1 MSATKRN
8 GTRNGVQLYKCC
20 NCGRQFRAGA
30 TISDDAIWQLYQ
42 TRKQSV
48 GDIAKHYGVS
58 PSTIKRR
65 LSNIKIRW
73 SQPQISGG
81 GYVHLD
87 TTYWGHNWGV
97 LLALDNASRKPLYLE
112 FINHET
118 IDDYLEALDSIE
130 KREFEIRGIIIDG
143 KKGLFNRLPD
153 RRLQMCQYHMKEIVK
168 RYLTKK
174 PKLLAARELLA
185 LVNMLT
191 CTGEEE
197 FKASFSQWRQRW
209 NEVLSKRST
218 SSRTGKSRYTHRRLR
233 TAMNSL
239 NFFLPYLFTFQHD
252 ECTGMPNTNNLIEG
266 VFSDLKK
273 NLNCHYGMNENSRK
287 RFIAGFFKALG

>member
-1 MSATKRN
+1 M
-8 GTRNGVQLYKCC
+8 
-20 NCGRQFRAGA
+20 
-30 TISDDAIWQLYQ
+30 
-42 TRKQSV
+42 
-48 GDIAKHYGVS
+48 GDIAEHYGVS

-65 LSNIKIRW
+65 LSNIRIRW

-112 FINHET
+112 FISHET
-118 IDDYLEALDSIE
+118 IDGYLEALDSIE
-130 KREFEIRGIIIDG
+130 KRGFKIRGIIIDG
-143 KKGLFNRLPD
+143 KKGLFNRLLD

-168 RYLTKK
+168 RYLTKN

-191 CTGEEE
+191 CIGEEE

-218 SSRTGKSRYTHRRLR
+218 SSRTGKTRYTHRRLR

-252 ECTGMPNTNNLIEG
+252 GCAGMPNTNNLIEG

-273 NLNCHYGMNENSRK
+273 NLNCHCGMNESSRK